1 MHLDVR
7 SRETPLA
14 LRHHGT
20 HSRFVAVRI
29 LRLCCSAL
37 RCIPLTIAA
46 ANGGRADEAVV
57 CAEKVIL
64 VAVNAQETDGAE
76 ARVFA
81 NKLLSTHLGS
91 HENCVLCF
99 RNRTVVVRSY
109 KQGARSLLYRGIL
122 PDTLSFDTSSM
133 LGEVMSSCSV

>member
-1 MHLDVR
+1 MAKSS
-7 SRETPLA
+7 SRCTWMFGVGKHHWHYGITA
-14 LRHHGT
+14 LTRG
-20 HSRFVAVRI
+20 SFAVRI

-37 RCIPLTIAA
+37 KCIPLTIAA

-91 HENCVLCF
+91 HENYVLCF
-99 RNRTVVVRSY
+99 RNKTEVVRS
-109 KQGARSLLYRGIL
+109 
-122 PDTLSFDTSSM
+122 
-133 LGEVMSSCSV
+133 